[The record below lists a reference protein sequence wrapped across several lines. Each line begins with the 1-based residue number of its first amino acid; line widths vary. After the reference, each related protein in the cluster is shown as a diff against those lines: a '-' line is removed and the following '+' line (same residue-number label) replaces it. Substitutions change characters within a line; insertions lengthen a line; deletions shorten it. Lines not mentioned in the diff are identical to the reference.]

1 MLEAARLDLG
11 FRRDDGERL
20 DAARLD
26 LVFPKDDGKGIQ
38 DDVAICGGACAA
50 EGR

>member
-1 MLEAARLDLG
+1 MRETARLDPG

-26 LVFPKDDGKGIQ
+26 LVFRKDDGKGIQ
-38 DDVAICGGACAA
+38 DDVAICGGACAP